1 MFKYLLPLNNYDLLK
16 QLTRREI
23 LQRFHSSWLGLG
35 WAILTPLAML
45 TVYTFVFRSVLNA
58 KWPGAENSDSEFALQ
73 VFSGLLI
80 FTLFSEVVGRAPN
93 LIIEQPNLV
102 KKVIFPLEILP
113 WMTVFAAL
121 FYAILSL
128 TVLFLGTWLMR
139 GTVTIH
145 VLSVPVILAAF
156 VPMLLGLSWLLSA
169 LGVYIRDV
177 HNIIGLILTP
187 MLFLSPIFY
196 PASALPEK
204 FQFLMSL
211 NPLTFI
217 IESIRGAILG
227 SQWPDITALICYLIV
242 SLVVAVIGAA
252 FFYYTRKG
260 FADVI

>member
-1 MFKYLLPLNNYDLLK
+1 MLEYLLPIKNYDLLK

-35 WAILTPLAML
+35 WAIITPLAML
-45 TVYTFVFRSVLNA
+45 AVYTFVFRSVLKA

-113 WMTVFAAL
+113 WMTVIAAL
-121 FYAILSL
+121 FYSIISLS
-128 TVLFLGTWLMR
+128 VLFLGTWLMR
-139 GTVTIH
+139 GVVSVHFI
-145 VLSVPVILAAF
+145 SVPFILAAF
-156 VPMLLGLSWLLSA
+156 LPMLLGLSWFLSA
-169 LGVYIRDV
+169 LGIYVRDI
-177 HNIIGLILTP
+177 HTIIGLILTP
-187 MLFLSPIFY
+187 LLFLSPIFY

-204 FQFLMSL
+204 FQFLMSF

-227 SQWPDITALICYLIV
+227 NNWPDIPYLAGYFFV
-242 SLVVAVIGAA
+242 SLLVSCLGAS
-252 FFYYTRKG
+252 FFHYTRKG
-260 FADVI
+260 FSDVI